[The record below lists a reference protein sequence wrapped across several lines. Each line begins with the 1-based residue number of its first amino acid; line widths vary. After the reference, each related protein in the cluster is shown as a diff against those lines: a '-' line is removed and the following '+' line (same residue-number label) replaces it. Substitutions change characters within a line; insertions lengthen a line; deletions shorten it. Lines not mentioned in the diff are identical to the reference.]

1 MAILYEHIYVA
12 SVSMGANKQQMLK
25 AFTEA
30 EKYPGP
36 SLIICYAPC
45 ILHGFD
51 MKFVQAQ
58 EKSAVTTGY
67 WPLFRFNP
75 TLAEKGKNPFIIDAA
90 THDGAMQDF
99 LGKEN
104 RFVALERSLPEVSK
118 MLRTELEADYH
129 KRHVLAEAVAGLSPE
144 AWGIETSAPVPAPPE
159 PANVQ
164 LSVTAEHMRNHDE
177 SGEPSDE

>member
-1 MAILYEHIYVA
+1 ME
-12 SVSMGANKQQMLK
+12 
-25 AFTEA
+25 
-30 EKYPGP
+30 
-36 SLIICYAPC
+36 
-45 ILHGFD
+45 
-51 MKFVQAQ
+51 FVQEQ

-129 KRHVLAEAVAGLSPE
+129 KRHVLAEAVADLSPE
-144 AWGIETSAPVPAPPE
+144 VWKIEPCSPVTAPEDEEGHPDVP
-159 PANVQ
+159 
-164 LSVTAEHMRNHDE
+164 LTVTAEHMRSHDE
-177 SGEPSDE
+177 SGEPLD